1 MINSII
7 SILAIIFFGLFAAG
21 SCYAAFKEHA
31 ARKQAEK
38 DLREIKENA
47 ENMAD
52 IITEANKT
60 KADAHSGNHDN
71 DFLYIANKLH
81 DYANK

>member
-1 MINSII
+1 MIYLT
-7 SILAIIFFGLFAAG
+7 ILVMGLFAAG
-21 SCYAAFKEHA
+21 SCYAA
-31 ARKQAEK
+31 
-38 DLREIKENA
+38 IKERKARRQAQKELDEVKQNA
-47 ENMAD
+47 ENMAE

-60 KADAHSGNHDN
+60 KSDARSGNHDS